1 MSAKMQD
8 VSFSKMKRIEC
19 KNRKAWE
26 KERSKGIGGSD
37 AAAVV
42 GQNKY
47 MTNIELWRIKT
58 GKEEAENISK
68 KQCVIYGHKAEKP
81 MIELFK
87 LDYPEFEVTRNPYT
101 VLVNEEYEWLRG
113 TLDGELYHKES
124 KTCGIFEIKTTTC
137 YNSEQFMRW
146 NGQIPNN
153 YYVQLLH
160 YFLIDEC
167 FKFAILKVLINFIDG
182 YKMKAASI
190 RHYLV
195 KREEVEEDLE
205 YLFNAEKDFWRC
217 VESDKE
223 PKDLM

>member
-1 MSAKMQD
+1 MQD

-87 LDYPEFEVTRNPYT
+87 LDYPEFEVIRNPYT
-101 VLVNEEYEWLRG
+101 VLVNDEYEWLRG
-113 TLDGELYHKES
+113 TLDAELLHRES
-124 KTCGIFEIKTTTC
+124 RTYGIFEAKTTTC

-160 YFLIDEC
+160 YFLIDKR
-167 FKFAILKVLINFIDG
+167 FKFAILKALINFVDN
-182 YKMKAASI
+182 YKMKASST

-195 KREEVEEDLE
+195 KREEVENDLE
-205 YLFNAEKDFWRC
+205 YLFSAEKEFWSC
-217 VESDKE
+217 VELDKE
-223 PKDLM
+223 PKILV